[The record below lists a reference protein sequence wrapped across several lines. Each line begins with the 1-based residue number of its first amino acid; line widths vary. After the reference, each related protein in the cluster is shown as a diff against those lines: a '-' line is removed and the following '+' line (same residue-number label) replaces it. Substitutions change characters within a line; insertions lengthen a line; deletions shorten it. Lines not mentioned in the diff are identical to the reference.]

1 MITRNSQK
9 GASLAEFIVVTPMVI
24 LLGMLG
30 VQYTL
35 MYNAKSNL
43 TYAGYEAARAGAIH
57 HADPQK
63 IQEGLL
69 KGLLPYLSA
78 NGNGVLKSNNAVSNT
93 LDNAAIL
100 TKAKLTEAPF
110 MKVEIISPNKQ
121 AFDDFNN
128 PTLQQMLKT
137 THKVIPNKQTDFE
150 NLQDKVGSSSG
161 LTIAEAN
168 VLKLRVTYGY
178 KPEIP
183 LAKNLFSSL
192 YAFLMGPKDSY
203 SMKLLADNRIPMV
216 VDVSAQMLS
225 PPVENGLATVA
236 YNPGGAPSIP
246 AGNNTLPNIGGIALP
261 PEYQGM
267 TPDQI
272 LAKVISQGGTSSNH
286 GGAGSIGV
294 SNKGNNNWL
303 AILIGLGLVV
313 AGSLGNN
320 GNNTGNVVSD
330 FNPTNPTTGGTSNS
344 CESGVIYSSNTG
356 VNTTIPTDG
365 SSSNDY

>member
-9 GASLAEFIVVTPMVI
+9 GASLTEFIVVTPMI
-24 LLGMLG
+24 FLLGMLG

-43 TYAGYEAARAGAIH
+43 TYASYEAARAGAIH
-57 HADPQK
+57 NADPNK

-78 NGNGVLKSNNAVSNT
+78 NGNGVLKANNVLANT
-93 LDNAAIL
+93 ADNVAIL
-100 TKAKLTEAPF
+100 EKAKLTEAPF
-110 MKVEIISPNKQ
+110 MKIEIINPNKQ

-128 PTLQQMLKT
+128 PTLQQLLKT
-137 THKVIPNKQTDFE
+137 THKVIPNKQTDFD
-150 NLQDKVGSSSG
+150 NLKDKIGSNSG
-161 LTIAEAN
+161 LTVAEAN
-168 VLKLRVTYGY
+168 VLKLRITYGY

-183 LAKNLFSSL
+183 LAKNMMSSL
-192 YAFLMGPKDSY
+192 YSFLMGPKDNFSL
-203 SMKLLADNRIPMV
+203 KLLATNRIPMV

-225 PPVENGLATVA
+225 PAVENGLATVA
-236 YNPGGAPSIP
+236 YNPGGAPAIP
-246 AGNNTLPNIGGIALP
+246 AGNNTLPNLGGVTLP

-272 LAKVISQGGTSSNH
+272 LAKIISEGGVGANN

-303 AILIGLGLVV
+303 AILVALGLI
-313 AGSLGNN
+313 AASSLN
-320 GNNTGNVVSD
+320 
-330 FNPTNPTTGGTSNS
+330 
-344 CESGVIYSSNTG
+344 
-356 VNTTIPTDG
+356 
-365 SSSNDY
+365 SSSNNGDAGGNLTADFMPGSGSGGNTDLNNNFVGCTP

>member
-9 GASLAEFIVVTPMVI
+9 GASLTEFIVVTPMI
-24 LLGMLG
+24 FLLGMLG

-69 KGLLPYLSA
+69 KGLLPYLNA
-78 NGNGVLKSNNAVSNT
+78 NGNGLVKTSNGTVDNIAMLKQAQ
-93 LDNAAIL
+93 
-100 TKAKLTEAPF
+100 LTEAPF
-110 MKVEIISPNKQ
+110 MKIEIISPNKQ

-128 PTLQQMLKT
+128 PTLQQLLKT
-137 THKVIPNKQTDFE
+137 THKVIPNKQTDFD
-150 NLQDKVGSSSG
+150 NLKDKVGSSSG

-183 LAKNLFSSL
+183 LAKNMMSSL
-192 YAFLMGPKDSY
+192 YSFLMGPKDSF
-203 SMKLLADNRIPMV
+203 SLKLLATSRIPMV

-225 PPVENGLATVA
+225 PPVENGLATLA

-246 AGNNTLPNIGGIALP
+246 AGNNTIPNMGGVTLP

-272 LAKVISQGGTSSNH
+272 LAKIISEGGTGNTN

-294 SNKGNNNWL
+294 GNNSNNNWL
-303 AILIGLGLVV
+303 AILIALGLVA
-313 AGSLGNN
+313 AGSMGNN
-320 GNNTGNVVSD
+320 GSGTGSVTGDFLNPSTGEGNTCPISPVS
-330 FNPTNPTTGGTSNS
+330 GGTITAQN
-344 CESGVIYSSNTG
+344 GN
-356 VNTTIPTDG
+356 G
-365 SSSNDY
+365 SYSNDY

>member
-9 GASLAEFIVVTPMVI
+9 GASLTEFIVVTPMI
-24 LLGMLG
+24 FLLGMLG

-69 KGLLPYLSA
+69 KGLLPYLNA
-78 NGNGVLKSNNAVSNT
+78 NGNGLIKTSNGTVDNIAMLKQAQ
-93 LDNAAIL
+93 
-100 TKAKLTEAPF
+100 LTEAPF
-110 MKVEIISPNKQ
+110 MKIEIISPNKQ

-128 PTLQQMLKT
+128 PTLQQLLKT
-137 THKVIPNKQTDFE
+137 THKVIPNKQTDFD
-150 NLQDKVGSSSG
+150 NLKDKVGSSSG

-183 LAKNLFSSL
+183 LAKNMMSSL
-192 YAFLMGPKDSY
+192 YSFLMGPKDSF
-203 SMKLLADNRIPMV
+203 SLKLLATSRIPMV

-225 PPVENGLATVA
+225 PPVENGLATLA

-246 AGNNTLPNIGGIALP
+246 AGNNTLPNMGGVTLP

-272 LAKVISQGGTSSNH
+272 LAKIISGGGTGNTN

-294 SNKGNNNWL
+294 GNNSNNNWL
-303 AILIGLGLVV
+303 AILIALGLVA
-313 AGSLGNN
+313 AGSMGNN
-320 GNNTGNVVSD
+320 GSGTGSVTGDFLNPSTGEGNTCPISPVS
-330 FNPTNPTTGGTSNS
+330 GGTITAQN
-344 CESGVIYSSNTG
+344 GN
-356 VNTTIPTDG
+356 G
-365 SSSNDY
+365 SYSNDY

>member
-9 GASLAEFIVVTPMVI
+9 GASLTEFIVVTPMI
-24 LLGMLG
+24 FLLGMLG

-69 KGLLPYLSA
+69 KGLLPYLNA
-78 NGNGVLKSNNAVSNT
+78 NGNALVKTSNGTVDNIAMLKQAQ
-93 LDNAAIL
+93 
-100 TKAKLTEAPF
+100 LTEAPF
-110 MKVEIISPNKQ
+110 MKIEIISPNKQ

-128 PTLQQMLKT
+128 PTLQQLLKT

-150 NLQDKVGSSSG
+150 NLKDKVGSSSG

-183 LAKNLFSSL
+183 LAKNMMSSL
-192 YAFLMGPKDSY
+192 YSFLMGPKDSF
-203 SMKLLADNRIPMV
+203 SLKLLATSRIPMV

-225 PPVENGLATVA
+225 PPVENGLATLA

-246 AGNNTLPNIGGIALP
+246 AGNNTLPNMGGVTLP

-272 LAKVISQGGTSSNH
+272 LAKIISEGGTGNTN

-294 SNKGNNNWL
+294 GNKSNNNWL
-303 AILIGLGLVV
+303 AILIALGLVA
-313 AGSLGNN
+313 AGSMGNN
-320 GNNTGNVVSD
+320 GSGTGSVTGDFLNPSTGEGNTCPISPVSGGAITAQNGN
-330 FNPTNPTTGGTSNS
+330 
-344 CESGVIYSSNTG
+344 
-356 VNTTIPTDG
+356 G
-365 SSSNDY
+365 SYSNDY

>member
-9 GASLAEFIVVTPMVI
+9 GASLTEFIVVTPMI
-24 LLGMLG
+24 FLLGMLG

-69 KGLLPYLSA
+69 KGLLPYLNA
-78 NGNGVLKSNNAVSNT
+78 NGNGLVKTNNGTVDNIAMLKQAQ
-93 LDNAAIL
+93 
-100 TKAKLTEAPF
+100 LTEAPF
-110 MKVEIISPNKQ
+110 MKIEIISPNKQ

-128 PTLQQMLKT
+128 PTLQQLLKT

-150 NLQDKVGSSSG
+150 NLKDKVGSSSG

-183 LAKNLFSSL
+183 LAKNMMSSL
-192 YAFLMGPKDSY
+192 YSFLMGPKDSF
-203 SMKLLADNRIPMV
+203 SLKLLATSRIPMV

-225 PPVENGLATVA
+225 PPVENGLATLA

-246 AGNNTLPNIGGIALP
+246 AGNNTLPNMGGVTLP

-272 LAKVISQGGTSSNH
+272 LAKIISEGGTGNTN

-294 SNKGNNNWL
+294 GNNSNNNWL
-303 AILIGLGLVV
+303 AILIALGLVA
-313 AGSLGNN
+313 AGSMGNN
-320 GNNTGNVVSD
+320 GSGTGSVTGDFLNPSTGEGNTCPISPVS
-330 FNPTNPTTGGTSNS
+330 GGTITAQN
-344 CESGVIYSSNTG
+344 GN
-356 VNTTIPTDG
+356 G
-365 SSSNDY
+365 SYSNDY

>member
-1 MITRNSQK
+1 MNTRNSQK
-9 GASLAEFIVVTPMVI
+9 GASLTEFIVVTPMI
-24 LLGMLG
+24 FLLGMLG

-69 KGLLPYLSA
+69 KGLLPYLNA
-78 NGNGVLKSNNAVSNT
+78 NGNGLVKTGNGTVDNVAMLKQAQ
-93 LDNAAIL
+93 
-100 TKAKLTEAPF
+100 LTEAPF
-110 MKVEIISPNKQ
+110 MKIEIISPNKQ

-150 NLQDKVGSSSG
+150 NLKDKVGSSSG

-183 LAKNLFSSL
+183 LAKNMMSSL
-192 YAFLMGPKDSY
+192 YSFLMGPKDNFSL
-203 SMKLLADNRIPMV
+203 KLLATNRIPMV

-236 YNPGGAPSIP
+236 YNPGGAPTLP
-246 AGNNTLPNIGGIALP
+246 AGNNTLPNLGGVTLP

-267 TPDQI
+267 TPEQI
-272 LAKVISQGGTSSNH
+272 LAKIISEGGTGNSN

-294 SNKGNNNWL
+294 GNNSNNDWL
-303 AILIGLGLVV
+303 AILIALGLVA
-313 AGSLGNN
+313 AGTVGNN
-320 GNNTGNVVSD
+320 GGTTTTPGLPQTGSNPLVSD
-330 FNPTNPTTGGTSNS
+330 FTNNQCTW
-344 CESGVIYSSNTG
+344 
-356 VNTTIPTDG
+356 
-365 SSSNDY
+365 